1 MNNYENEKDN
11 FTKVIKMYSTTSNTK
26 IFIDSA
32 YFLFFCFYGLKP
44 SEYEEKYGELPEDV
58 IKDQRFVRLFEKKF
72 IANLYRVSK
81 YFDITFDHII
91 FVRDCPR
98 SKIWRNE
105 NYEEYKQTR
114 SKNCSIKNTNKATG
128 QTTEKKFN
136 IGNLFKYIYNDFMLD
151 KKEKF
156 MIFKFDK
163 LEADDTIAIA
173 VKQLEKNQIKSIII
187 AEDHDLIQL
196 CSDYTEVYNLMFE
209 NMGMK
214 YQHKKLINKI
224 IFGDKSDNITGIT
237 SKNNSSNII
246 EDLINIDLN
255 TFCRN
260 IQLIKFEY
268 IPTKLTIDVIDT
280 IKDIWCL

>member
-32 YFLFFCFYGLKP
+32 YFLFLLLWIKA

-81 YFDITFDHII
+81 YFNITFDHII

-114 SKNCSIKNTNKATG
+114 SKNCSIKNTNKETG

-136 IGNLFKYIYNDFMLD
+136 IGNLFKYIYND
-151 KKEKF
+151 
-156 MIFKFDK
+156 
-163 LEADDTIAIA
+163 
-173 VKQLEKNQIKSIII
+173 
-187 AEDHDLIQL
+187 L
-196 CSDYTEVYNLMFE
+196 C
-209 NMGMK
+209 
-214 YQHKKLINKI
+214 
-224 IFGDKSDNITGIT
+224 
-237 SKNNSSNII
+237 
-246 EDLINIDLN
+246 
-255 TFCRN
+255 
-260 IQLIKFEY
+260 
-268 IPTKLTIDVIDT
+268 
-280 IKDIWCL
+280 